1 MVISITITVGR
12 IQAIKTSSE
21 KKGKRVKMNID
32 IPPVS
37 ILFISRVY
45 QQHEFVAPGRTSY
58 VDRLTREM
66 AEIASIKR
74 KIEDIEADIEA
85 VKAEINEVKAGRGI
99 WSDAPMTERRSY
111 LDTLQK
117 KETNLERTRA
127 GLQEKE
133 IILLKQ
139 TPEGTF
145 SSFKSDEV

>member
-1 MVISITITVGR
+1 M
-12 IQAIKTSSE
+12 AFKIKSAQ
-21 KKGKRVKMNID
+21 G
-32 IPPVS
+32 
-37 ILFISRVY
+37 
-45 QQHEFVAPGRTSY
+45 
-58 VDRLTREM
+58 
-66 AEIASIKR
+66 EIASLKR
-74 KIEDIEADIEA
+74 KIEDIEAKIEEVEADI
-85 VKAEINEVKAGRGI
+85 NDVKAGRGI